1 MTYYYTYVL
10 QSLKD
15 NKFYVGY
22 TKNLENRIEEHN
34 NGKVSSTKERRP
46 LELVY
51 SESCLNQ
58 NDALRREK
66 YLKTAYGKQYIK
78 NRIKTYLMG

>member
-1 MTYYYTYVL
+1 
-10 QSLKD
+10 
-15 NKFYVGY
+15 
-22 TKNLENRIEEHN
+22 
-34 NGKVSSTKERRP
+34 VSSTKERRP